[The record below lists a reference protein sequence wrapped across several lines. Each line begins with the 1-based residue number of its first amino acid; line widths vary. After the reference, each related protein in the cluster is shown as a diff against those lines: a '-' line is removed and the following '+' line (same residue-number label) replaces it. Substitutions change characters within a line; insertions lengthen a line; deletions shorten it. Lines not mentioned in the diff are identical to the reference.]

1 MKSKL
6 NNRGYIIYK
15 DKFSET
21 ELKKIRKELNVQP
34 YTPFK
39 SKFAPPNN
47 FPVYLEG
54 PSKMYLPKYWAL
66 KRFGEAEKIDINP
79 GVDIDVSFDGKMRE
93 IQQKAIDGFMN
104 NYKSDNYTGGLI
116 CLGCGMG
123 KTVVAIKIISMIRKK
138 VLIVVHKEF
147 LLSQWVE
154 RINQFLPNASIG
166 RIQQKKFEVEGKDI
180 CIAMLQTLSMR
191 KFPEGAFDC
200 FGLTIVDESHHI
212 SSETFSQALPKI
224 ATKCTLGLTATPT
237 RADGLTKV
245 FEWYLGKIAFK
256 AKREDKQKT
265 FVKILKYKSTDEHY
279 TKLEEGF
286 EGRII
291 TSRMIN
297 NVAEYKPRLNLMIT
311 EISKVMEEP
320 GRCIIILSD
329 RREHLDKLDKKLNKK
344 LGHKFCIG
352 QYVGGMKQS
361 VLDENA
367 QKCDIILSTFNMA
380 AEALDI
386 PKLNTLFLSTPKS
399 NIEQSCGRILRQE
412 HNVIPLIIDIC
423 DNFMPFDRQTKKR
436 ITFYKKNK
444 YNFKEFEIQDSE
456 ENNKD
461 KYSSIL
467 DKIKNAH
474 IEDASLSSSSSID
487 DIILDIPTNT
497 TKPKKNDCEILS
509 SSDDE

>member
-1 MKSKL
+1 MFGIDKL
-6 NNRGYIIYK
+6 NYIEKNGYAKKPTFRFHTKIFDLENELPKNTKIVPDWLLDRLDEKGIAIWLMDDGSIYNK
-15 DKFSET
+15 NNNNYISIHTNSYDLETHYKFVEKFKKYNIECTIHKTRKYCYLNFNSENSQKLIQLVKPFIHNSMLYKINNEVVEENYLWNNKFLNYGT
-21 ELKKIRKELNVQP
+21 LKITSIKKIENKKLFVYDIEVKDNH
-34 YTPFK
+34 
-39 SKFAPPNN
+39 N
-47 FPVYLEG
+47 FIIG
-54 PSKMYLPKYWAL
+54 T
-66 KRFGEAEKIDINP
+66 KIIT
-79 GVDIDVSFDGKMRE
+79 KT
-93 IQQKAIDGFMN
+93 QQQYIDGP
-104 NYKSDNYTGGLI
+104 
-116 CLGCGMG
+116 
-123 KTVVAIKIISMIRKK
+123 
-138 VLIVVHKEF
+138 IV
-147 LLSQWVE
+147 S
-154 RINQFLPNASIG
+154 N
-166 RIQQKKFEVEGKDI
+166 
-180 CIAMLQTLSMR
+180 C
-191 KFPEGAFDC
+191 
-200 FGLTIVDESHHI
+200 HHI

-311 EISKVMEEP
+311 EISKVMEES

-412 HNVIPLIIDIC
+412 HSVIPLIIDIC

-436 ITFYKKNK
+436 ITF
-444 YNFKEFEIQDSE
+444 
-456 ENNKD
+456 
-461 KYSSIL
+461 
-467 DKIKNAH
+467 
-474 IEDASLSSSSSID
+474 
-487 DIILDIPTNT
+487 
-497 TKPKKNDCEILS
+497 
-509 SSDDE
+509 